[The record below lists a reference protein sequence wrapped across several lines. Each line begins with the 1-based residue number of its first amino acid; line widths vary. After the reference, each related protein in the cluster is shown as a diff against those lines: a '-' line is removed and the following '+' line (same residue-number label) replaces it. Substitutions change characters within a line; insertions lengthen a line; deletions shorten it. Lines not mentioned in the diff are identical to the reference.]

1 MLLINTPV
9 LFAEKTP
16 SNLFLIS
23 NIHDNSFYGI
33 ASSNK
38 DDKVYL
44 ERIKIRYLIE
54 AVQKSSLTF
63 IRNNKTYKGAEA
75 AAHLSWKYSFAGKR
89 VQTTHDF
96 IERVAS
102 QSIQTGSS
110 YLARTPEGKTYP
122 LRDILYNELERLE
135 QFLALKK

>member
-1 MLLINTPV
+1 MSMSVLL
-9 LFAEKTP
+9 AEKTP
-16 SNLFLIS
+16 SDLFLIS
-23 NIHDNSFYGI
+23 NIRDNSFFVI

-54 AVQKSSLTF
+54 AVQKSSLIF
-63 IRNNKTYKGAEA
+63 IRNGKTYRGTEA

-89 VQTTHDF
+89 VENVHDF
-96 IERVAS
+96 IEKIAS

-110 YLARTPEGKTYP
+110 YLVRTSDGETYP
-122 LRDILYNELERLE
+122 LRDVLYNELERLE
-135 QFLALKK
+135 QSLKSRK